1 LIQDRGEAELH
12 TGGILLYV
20 EDLKRG
26 INKDIV
32 PKDIF
37 EMGSKGKTKEAVEL
51 LKDVRS
57 HALKQPGYISGETL
71 INHYDPCN
79 ITVVSTWQTI
89 DDWIRWQESDE
100 RSAKEDQ
107 LEDLQEGPANFE
119 IYDLGLVSGK

>member
-1 LIQDRGEAELH
+1 MAVKVFIKR
-12 TGGILLYV
+12 YV
-20 EDLKRG
+20 K
-26 INKDIV
+26 
-32 PKDIF
+32 
-37 EMGSKGKTKEAVEL
+37 KGKTKEAVEL

-89 DDWIRWQESDE
+89 DDWISWQESDE

-107 LEDLQEGPANFE
+107 LEGLQEGPANFE
-119 IYDLGLVSGK
+119 IYDLGLASGK